1 MNQEEEEE
9 KIEMIVIRLF
19 MYMHGAIIYQLEIS
33 DGR

>member
-9 KIEMIVIRLF
+9 IEMIVTRFF

-33 DGR
+33 DGK